1 MTPTRKI
8 LIGTALLAAG
18 VVAAVAVFGRGG
30 ERGVE
35 VETAEARV
43 RAITQTVTATGQI
56 QPDVLV
62 TISSEV
68 SGEVVFLGVQEGDM
82 VRQGQLL
89 LRVRADVYAS
99 QQEQAAAA
107 VAAAQTDVAQAQAEA
122 ARAAAERENAA
133 RTLARQQE
141 LYERDVAARAELDAA
156 RAALEVARTA
166 EQAAAA
172 RVRGAQSRVASA
184 QAQARQAAQQLSLTA
199 IYAPVSGTVVE
210 LNVEPGE
217 RIVGTAQM
225 AGTALM
231 KIAQL
236 DEMVIEVDVNETDVV
251 RIQPG
256 DSARVE
262 VDAFPETPF
271 RARVE
276 RVAQAARVQNA
287 GTPQAA
293 TNFSVR
299 LRILG
304 ADGGG
309 PTLAARMP
317 GETVPDVPV
326 VLRTGMSGTV
336 DVFTRT
342 VASAV
347 VVPLQAVTARDVNA
361 VAREERRRARAR
373 GERVPETDDDIPEEE
388 DVRRVVFV
396 VEDGRAVMRVVRTG
410 ISDDTHVEIREGLA
424 GGETVV
430 TGPFALLRAD
440 LMPGDAVRV
449 REPSAARRP

>member
-8 LIGTALLAAG
+8 LLGTALLTVL
-18 VVAAVAVFGRGG
+18 VVAAIVLFGRGG

-133 RTLARQQE
+133 RTLARQHE
-141 LYERDVAARAELDAA
+141 LYDRDVIARAELDAA
-156 RAALEVARTA
+156 RSALELARAA

-184 QAQARQAAQQLSLTA
+184 QAQARQAGQQLALTA

-287 GTPQAA
+287 GTPQAV

-304 ADGGG
+304 AGGSG
-309 PTLAARMP
+309 PTLAASPP
-317 GETVPDVPV
+317 GETGPDVPV

-336 DVFTRT
+336 DMFTRT
-342 VASAV
+342 VAGAV

-373 GERVPETDDDIPEEE
+373 GERVPATDDDIPDEE
-388 DVRRVVFV
+388 DIRRVVFV

-410 ISDDTHVEIREGLA
+410 ISDDTHIEVREGLV

-449 REPSAARRP
+449 REPAARRP